1 MRVILN
7 GNEIITN
14 CENLLKLLENM
25 GIQREK
31 VAVEVDGLVVPK
43 SQFINFTIKENSK
56 IEIITFVGGG

>member
-25 GIQREK
+25 GIQKEK